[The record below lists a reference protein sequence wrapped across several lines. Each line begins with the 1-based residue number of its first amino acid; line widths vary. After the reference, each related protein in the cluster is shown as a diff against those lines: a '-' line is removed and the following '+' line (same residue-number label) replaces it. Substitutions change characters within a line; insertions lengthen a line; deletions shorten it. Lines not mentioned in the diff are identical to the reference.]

1 MTDKSELAAVKAE
14 LAAIKAQLN
23 PKPPPTEA
31 EVAAYQA
38 KVHADREARA
48 TRSAAV
54 GFSKSDLAA
63 MRAAAPDDVCRDLAR
78 DARAPL
84 NPRGV
89 IPESEWNVR
98 GRVSSGTGWSNPT
111 PLRNGLGQGNW
122 TDNAAF
128 APDRDRL
135 TDRAKAA
142 DLARG
147 MEKAQGKR

>member
-31 EVAAYQA
+31 DVAA
-38 KVHADREARA
+38 HRDRMREMSEARV
-48 TRSAAV
+48 AA
-54 GFSKSDLAA
+54 FNPYSRDQLAA
-63 MRAAAPDDVCRDLAR
+63 MQKASPNTQAIVHDQRGAPTG
-78 DARAPL
+78 PSTI
-84 NPRGV
+84 
-89 IPESEWNVR
+89 IPSTGSGVR
-98 GRVSSGTGWSNPT
+98 GPIVASGSGWSNPT

-135 TDRAKAA
+135 KERAEAA
-142 DLARG
+142 DLAR
-147 MEKAQGKR
+147 KGKEPT